1 VLGSGARGA
10 EPFAGT
16 TPESFQTGL
25 QPAEYHMKP
34 EQLLKAIVV
43 GSIVLVGQHLL
54 AAEGESWLRKLG
66 LWPQS

>member
-1 VLGSGARGA
+1 
-10 EPFAGT
+10 
-16 TPESFQTGL
+16 
-25 QPAEYHMKP
+25 MKP